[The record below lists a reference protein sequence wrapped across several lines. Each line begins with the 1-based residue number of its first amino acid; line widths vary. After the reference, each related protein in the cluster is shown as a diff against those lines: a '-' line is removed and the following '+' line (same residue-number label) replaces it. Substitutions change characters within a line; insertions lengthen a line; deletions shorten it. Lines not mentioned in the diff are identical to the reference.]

1 MVPGDGQVR
10 PRVFRRINFAKVLIN
25 MNTAGTKTRHPLPV
39 WARTLLIAEAAVLAT
54 LGVLALLLGR
64 EGLSLVQGWLLA
76 RWAFVEEDADL
87 GRAADTA
94 LYGLVDGMGDR
105 WSYYIAPENYQALQ
119 DRRANRY
126 VGIGV
131 TVDYSDERG
140 LLIREVT
147 AGSPAEQGGITAGEL
162 ITAVD
167 GQSVAGDARY
177 EGVALIGG
185 GEGTEQTLTVLGEN
199 GQEREVVLTLRYIA
213 IPVVTGELLDNGM
226 GLVTIRNFN
235 TNADKEFRETVNDL
249 TARGASALIFDLR
262 NDGGG
267 YIDELTRMLDFL
279 LPEGTVFQS
288 NPRWGLSSI
297 SRSDED
303 HIDLPFG
310 ALVNRDTYSA
320 AELFAAQL
328 RETLNTPIVGEVT
341 SGKGYSQNTF
351 PLANG
356 GAMGVSTARYCTG
369 SGISLIGTGITP
381 DITLSLSE
389 EQEAQLAAG
398 TLAPAE
404 DTQLQTLI
412 GLME

>member
-1 MVPGDGQVR
+1 
-10 PRVFRRINFAKVLIN
+10 
-25 MNTAGTKTRHPLPV
+25 MNTAGTKTRRPLPV
-39 WARTLLIAEAAVLAT
+39 WSGAAITVVLTLVVVL
-54 LGVLALLLGR
+54 GSLALLLGR
-64 EGLSLVQGWLLA
+64 EGLALMQGWLLA

-87 GRAADTA
+87 SRAADTA
-94 LYGLVDGMGDR
+94 LYGLVEGMGDR
-105 WSYYIAPENYQALQ
+105 WSYYITPESYQALQ

-177 EGVALIGG
+177 EGVDLIGG
-185 GEGTEQTLTVLGEN
+185 EEGMEQTLTVLDADGR
-199 GQEREVVLTLRYIA
+199 EREVILTLRYIA

-235 TNADKEFRETVNDL
+235 TKASQELRETVNDL
-249 TARGASALIFDLR
+249 TARGAAALLFDVR

-267 YIDELTRMLDFL
+267 YLDELTKILDFL
-279 LPEGTVFQS
+279 LPEGDVFRHD
-288 NPRWGLSSI
+288 PRWGFSATTH
-297 SRSDED
+297 SDED

-310 ALVNRDTYSA
+310 VLVNKETYSA

-328 RETLNTPIVGEVT
+328 RETTGAPIVGEVT

-351 PLANG
+351 RLPNG
-356 GAMGVSTARYCTG
+356 GALGLSTARYCTG
-369 SGISLIGTGITP
+369 SGVSLIGVGLTP

-389 EQEAQLAAG
+389 EQAAQLSAG
-398 TLAPAE
+398 TLDPAE
-404 DTQLQTLI
+404 DPQIQALI
-412 GLME
+412 GLMEE

>member
-1 MVPGDGQVR
+1 
-10 PRVFRRINFAKVLIN
+10 
-25 MNTAGTKTRHPLPV
+25 MNTAGTKTRRPLPV

-87 GRAADTA
+87 GRTADTA
-94 LYGLVDGMGDR
+94 LYGLVEGMGDR

-126 VGIGV
+126 MGIGV

-167 GQSVAGDARY
+167 GQSVAGDARF
-177 EGVALIGG
+177 EGVSLIGG
-185 GEGTEQTLTVLGEN
+185 EEGKEQTLTVLGED

-288 NPRWGLSSI
+288 SPRWGLSSI

-369 SGISLIGTGITP
+369 SGISLIGTGIIP

-389 EQEAQLAAG
+389 EQEAQLATG

-404 DTQLQTLI
+404 DTQLQALI

>member
-1 MVPGDGQVR
+1 MR
-10 PRVFRRINFAKVLIN
+10 ES
-25 MNTAGTKTRHPLPV
+25 GTKTRRPLPV
-39 WARTLLIAEAAVLAT
+39 WAGTAITVVVTLAVV
-54 LGVLALLLGR
+54 LGSLALLLGR

-87 GRAADTA
+87 GKAADAA
-94 LYGLVDGMGDR
+94 LSGLVDGLGDR
-105 WSYYIAPENYQALQ
+105 WSYYIAPESYQALQ

-140 LLIREVT
+140 LLVREVK

-167 GQSVAGDARY
+167 GQSLAGDARY
-177 EGVALIGG
+177 EGVDLIGG
-185 GEGTEQTLTVLGEN
+185 EEGKKQTLTVLGGD

-235 TNADKEFRETVNDL
+235 TNANKEFREVVNGL
-249 TARGASALIFDLR
+249 VEQGATALLFDLR

-279 LPEGTVFQS
+279 LPEGAIFQS
-288 NPRWGLSSI
+288 NPRWGLSSV
-297 SRSDED
+297 SHSDED
-303 HIDLPFG
+303 HIGLPFG
-310 ALVNRDTYSA
+310 ALVNADTYSA

-328 RETLNTPIVGEVT
+328 RETLNAPIAGEVT

-369 SGISLIGTGITP
+369 SGVSLIGVGITP

-389 EQEAQLAAG
+389 EQEARLAAG
-398 TLAPAE
+398 TLDPAE
-404 DTQLQTLI
+404 DPQLQALI

>member
-64 EGLSLVQGWLLA
+64 DGLSLVQGWLLA

-369 SGISLIGTGITP
+369 SDISLIGTGITP

>member
-1 MVPGDGQVR
+1 MY
-10 PRVFRRINFAKVLIN
+10 
-25 MNTAGTKTRHPLPV
+25 AGKTRIKRPLPV
-39 WARTLLIAEAAVLAT
+39 WKRTAVTAAVSVAVT
-54 LGVLALLLGR
+54 LCLLALLLGR
-64 EGLSLVQGWLLA
+64 EGLALVQGWMLA

-105 WSYYIAPENYQALQ
+105 WSYYIPPDSYRALQ

-131 TVDYSDERG
+131 TVDYTDERG
-140 LLIREVT
+140 LCVREVKE
-147 AGSPAEQGGITAGEL
+147 GSPALQAGIAVGDI

-167 GQSVAGDARY
+167 GQSVAGEARY
-177 EGVALIGG
+177 DGVDLIGG
-185 GEGTEQTLTVLGEN
+185 EEGAEQALTVLGAD
-199 GQEREVVLTLRYIA
+199 GQEREVRLTLRYIA

-235 TNADKEFRETVNDL
+235 TNADKEFREAVNGL
-249 TARGASALIFDLR
+249 TARGATALLFDLR

-267 YIDELTRMLDFL
+267 YIDELTKMLDFL

-288 NPRWGLSSI
+288 EPRWGLSSE
-297 SRSDED
+297 SRSDGD
-303 HIDLPFG
+303 HVDLPMG

-328 RETLNTPIVGEVT
+328 RETLGAPIVGEVT

-351 PLANG
+351 SLANG
-356 GAMGVSTARYCTG
+356 GAMGVSTARYRTG
-369 SGISLIGTGITP
+369 GGVSLIGVGITP
-381 DITLSLSE
+381 DITLSLDE
-389 EQEAQLAAG
+389 EQEAELGAG
-398 TLAPAE
+398 VLDPAE
-404 DTQLQTLI
+404 DAQLQSLI
-412 GLME
+412 GLMEEK

>member
-1 MVPGDGQVR
+1 MQES
-10 PRVFRRINFAKVLIN
+10 
-25 MNTAGTKTRHPLPV
+25 GTKTRRPLPV

-64 EGLSLVQGWLLA
+64 EGVALMQGWLLA

-105 WSYYIAPENYQALQ
+105 WSYYIAPESYQALQ

-140 LLIREVT
+140 LLVREVKS
-147 AGSPAEQGGITAGEL
+147 GSPAEQGGITAGEL

-167 GQSVAGDARY
+167 GRSVAGDARY
-177 EGVALIGG
+177 EGVDLIGG
-185 GEGTEQTLTVLGEN
+185 EEGRDQTLTVLGAD

-235 TNADKEFRETVNDL
+235 TNAGKEFQETVNDL

-288 NPRWGLSSI
+288 DPRWGLSSI

-310 ALVNRDTYSA
+310 SLVNRDTYSA

-328 RETLNTPIVGEVT
+328 RETLNAPIVGEVT

-369 SGISLIGTGITP
+369 GGASLIGVGITP

-389 EQEAQLAAG
+389 EQEARLAAG

-404 DTQLQTLI
+404 DPQLQALI

>member
-64 EGLSLVQGWLLA
+64 DGLSLVQGWLLA

>member
-1 MVPGDGQVR
+1 M
-10 PRVFRRINFAKVLIN
+10 
-25 MNTAGTKTRHPLPV
+25 
-39 WARTLLIAEAAVLAT
+39 AVT
-54 LGVLALLLGR
+54 LGSLALLLGR
-64 EGLSLVQGWLLA
+64 EGLALVQGWLLA
-76 RWAFVEEDADL
+76 RWAFVEDDADL

-94 LYGLVDGMGDR
+94 LSGLVGGMGDR
-105 WSYYIAPENYQALQ
+105 WSYYIAPESYQALQ

-147 AGSPAEQGGITAGEL
+147 AGSPAEQSGITAGEL

-177 EGVALIGG
+177 EGVDLIGG
-185 GEGTEQTLTVLGEN
+185 GEGTEQTLTVLGAD

-262 NDGGG
+262 NNGGG
-267 YIDELTRMLDFL
+267 YINELTHMLDFL
-279 LPEGTVFQS
+279 LPEGAVFQS
-288 NPRWGLSSI
+288 DPRWGFSSI

-310 ALVNRDTYSA
+310 ALVNADTYSA

-328 RETLNTPIVGEVT
+328 RETLGTPIVGEVT

-369 SGISLIGTGITP
+369 GGVSLIGVGITP

-389 EQEAQLAAG
+389 EQAAQLTAG
-398 TLAPAE
+398 TLPPAE
-404 DTQLQTLI
+404 DPQLQALI

>member
-1 MVPGDGQVR
+1 
-10 PRVFRRINFAKVLIN
+10 
-25 MNTAGTKTRHPLPV
+25 MNTAGTKTRRPLPV

-64 EGLSLVQGWLLA
+64 EGVALMQGWLLA

-105 WSYYIAPENYQALQ
+105 WSYYIAPESYQALQ

-140 LLIREVT
+140 LLVREVK
-147 AGSPAEQGGITAGEL
+147 AGSPAELGGITAGEL

-177 EGVALIGG
+177 EGVDLIGG
-185 GEGTEQTLTVLGEN
+185 EEGQEQTLTVLDAD
-199 GQEREVVLTLRYIA
+199 GQEREVVLALRYIA
-213 IPVVTGELLDNGM
+213 IPVVTGELLENGM

-279 LPEGTVFQS
+279 LPEGSVFQS
-288 NPRWGLSSI
+288 DPRWGLSSI
-297 SRSDED
+297 FRSDED
-303 HIDLPFG
+303 HIDLPVG
-310 ALVNRDTYSA
+310 SLVNRDTYSA

-328 RETLNTPIVGEVT
+328 RETLNAPIVGEVT

-369 SGISLIGTGITP
+369 GGASLIGVGITP

-389 EQEAQLAAG
+389 EQEARLAAG

-404 DTQLQTLI
+404 DPQLQALI

>member
-1 MVPGDGQVR
+1 MREGQ
-10 PRVFRRINFAKVLIN
+10 
-25 MNTAGTKTRHPLPV
+25 TKTRRPLPV
-39 WARTLLIAEAAVLAT
+39 WAGTAITAAVTLAVT
-54 LGVLALLLGR
+54 LGLCALLLGR

-94 LYGLVDGMGDR
+94 LYGLVEGMGDR
-105 WSYYIAPENYQALQ
+105 WSYYIPPDSYQALQ

-131 TVDYSDERG
+131 TVDYTDERG
-140 LLIREVT
+140 LLVREVKE
-147 AGSPAEQGGITAGEL
+147 GSPAAQAGIAVGDI

-167 GQSVAGDARY
+167 GQSVAGEARY
-177 EGVALIGG
+177 DGVDLIGG
-185 GEGTEQTLTVLGEN
+185 EEGKEQVLTVLGAD
-199 GQEREVVLTLRYIA
+199 GQEREAALTLRYIA

-235 TNADKEFRETVNDL
+235 TNADKEFRETVNGL
-249 TARGASALIFDLR
+249 AARGATALIFDLR

-279 LPEGTVFQS
+279 LPEGAVFQS
-288 NPRWGLSSI
+288 DPRWGFPSV
-297 SRSDED
+297 SRSDGG

-310 ALVNRDTYSA
+310 ALVNSETYSA

-328 RETLNTPIVGEVT
+328 RETLGTPIVGEVT

-351 PLANG
+351 ALFNG
-356 GAMGVSTARYCTG
+356 GAMGVSTARYRTG
-369 SGISLIGTGITP
+369 GGVSLIGTGITP
-381 DITLSLSE
+381 DITLDLDE
-389 EQEAQLAAG
+389 EQAAKLG
-398 TLAPAE
+398 AGVLDPAE
-404 DTQLQTLI
+404 DPQLQALI
-412 GLME
+412 GLMEGK

>member
-1 MVPGDGQVR
+1 
-10 PRVFRRINFAKVLIN
+10 

-64 EGLSLVQGWLLA
+64 DGLSLVQGWLLA

>member
-1 MVPGDGQVR
+1 MKQS
-10 PRVFRRINFAKVLIN
+10 
-25 MNTAGTKTRHPLPV
+25 GTKIRRPLPV
-39 WARTLLIAEAAVLAT
+39 WVSMAIVALVTMIVT
-54 LGVLALLLGR
+54 LGLLALLLGR

-87 GRAADTA
+87 GRAADNA
-94 LYGLVDGMGDR
+94 LSGMVSGLGDR
-105 WSYYIAPENYQALQ
+105 WSYYITPDGYQSLM

-131 TVDYSDERG
+131 TVDYSDGRG
-140 LLIREVT
+140 LLIRAVT
-147 AGSPAEQGGITAGEL
+147 EGSPAAQAGLTAGEL
-162 ITAVD
+162 IVAVD
-167 GQSVAGDARY
+167 GQSVEGDARY
-177 EGVALIGG
+177 EGVDLIGG
-185 GEGTEQTLTVLGEN
+185 QEGAEQVLTVLGTD
-199 GQEREVVLTLRYIA
+199 GARRDVTLTLQYIPV
-213 IPVVTGELLDNGM
+213 PVVTGELLDNSM

>member
-64 EGLSLVQGWLLA
+64 DGLSLVQGWLLA

-328 RETLNTPIVGEVT
+328 RETLNTPIVGEVP
-341 SGKGYSQNTF
+341 SRKGYSQNTF